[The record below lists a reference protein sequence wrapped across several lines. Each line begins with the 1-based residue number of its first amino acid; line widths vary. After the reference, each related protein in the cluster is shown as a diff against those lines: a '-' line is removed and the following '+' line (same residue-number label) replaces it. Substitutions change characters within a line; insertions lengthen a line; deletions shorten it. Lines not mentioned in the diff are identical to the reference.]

1 MNSNIIN
8 KVISENLRNIRMS
21 MNYSLDKVSEL
32 TGISKSM
39 LGQIERGES
48 TPTVTTL
55 WKISNG
61 LRVSFSS
68 LIEYASDE
76 MEIITQETIPKLD
89 DTDDGCT
96 VYPFIPYSPEI
107 KFESYI
113 MDLAPRSIHHSEPH
127 INSNYEYVYVI
138 KGELGMN
145 VAGSVQNIGENQ
157 MLKFN
162 GNSVHSYINHSDNT
176 VKCHIIIAI
185 K

>member
-1 MNSNIIN
+1 MNNININ
-8 KVISENLRNIRMS
+8 KVISENLRNIRMK
-21 MNYSLDKVSEL
+21 MNYSLDRVAEL
-32 TGISKSM
+32 SGISKSM

-61 LRVSFSS
+61 LKISFSS
-68 LIEYASDE
+68 LMEYTSDDT
-76 MEIITQETIPKLD
+76 EIITQDKIPKLY

-96 VYPFIPYSPEI
+96 IYPFIPYSPEI

-113 MDLAPRSIHHSEPH
+113 MDLAPNSSHSSEAH
-127 INSNYEYVYVI
+127 TNATYEYVYVVD
-138 KGELGMN
+138 GELNMN
-145 VAGSVQNIGENQ
+145 VGGINHNVRQNQ

-162 GNSVHSYINHSDNT
+162 ANSAHVYLNKSDKLI
-176 VKCHIIIAI
+176 KCHIIIAI

>member
-1 MNSNIIN
+1 MNNIIIN
-8 KVISENLRNIRMS
+8 KVISENLRNIRMK

-61 LRVSFSS
+61 LKISFSS
-68 LIEYASDE
+68 LMEYVSNDT
-76 MEIITQETIPKLD
+76 EIITQDKIPKLD

-96 VYPFIPYSPEI
+96 IYPFIPYSPDK

-113 MDLAPRSIHHSEPH
+113 MDLAPKSSHASEAH
-127 INSNYEYVYVI
+127 TNATYEYVYVI
-138 KGELGMN
+138 NGELNIDVEGTNRN
-145 VAGSVQNIGENQ
+145 VKENQ

-162 GNSVHSYINHSDNT
+162 ANSAHIYLNQSDKI
-176 VKCHIIIAI
+176 VKCHIIISI

>member
-1 MNSNIIN
+1 MDGIIIN
-8 KVISENLRNIRMS
+8 KVISENLRNIRTK
-21 MNYSLDKVSEL
+21 MNYSLDKASEL

-61 LRVSFSS
+61 LKISFSS
-68 LIEYASDE
+68 LMEYVSNDT
-76 MEIITQETIPKLD
+76 EIITQDKVPKLD
-89 DTDDGCT
+89 DVDDGCT
-96 VYPFIPYSPEI
+96 IYPFIPYSPEI

-113 MDLAPRSIHHSEPH
+113 MDLAPGSSHSSEAH
-127 INSNYEYVYVI
+127 VNASYEYVYVI
-138 KGELGMN
+138 TGKIKIDVGGTIHDVE
-145 VAGSVQNIGENQ
+145 ENQ

-162 GNSVHSYINHSDNT
+162 ANSSHTYLNQSDK
-176 VKCHIIIAI
+176 VIKCHIIIAV